1 MNARKIFLKIDV
13 VCFVLIVY
21 VPLAL
26 PLSLSLPRQVQKRHR
41 SQLTLVN
48 LNNTPVSLNSLNNLF
63 RSSSRYMVVG

>member
-1 MNARKIFLKIDV
+1 MREKIFLKIDF

-26 PLSLSLPRQVQKRHR
+26 PLSLSLPGQVQKRHR

-48 LNNTPVSLNSLNNLF
+48 LNNTPVSLNSLNNLL
-63 RSSSRYMVVG
+63 RLSSRYMVVG